1 MGGKPVEKKFIV
13 PAAFFLGP
21 VFILIAAVV
30 GYGSWF
36 ALSAPLSVGL
46 FFLLGAMILFSG
58 IRCQKAGGPRM
69 GNIIRSS
76 VLLVLSVLTWWK
88 AGTAAGAAMLLSAV
102 ILGLVAVLG
111 KYAEQD

>member
-1 MGGKPVEKKFIV
+1 MEKKFIV

-21 VFILIAAVV
+21 VFIWIAAVV

-36 ALSAPLSVGL
+36 ALSAPFSMGL

-58 IRCQKAGGPRM
+58 IRCQRAGGPRL

-76 VLLVLSVLTWWK
+76 VLLVLAVVTWLK
-88 AGTAAGAAMLLSAV
+88 AGALAGAAILLCAV
-102 ILGLVAVLG
+102 ILGILAVLG
-111 KYAEQD
+111 RYSEQE